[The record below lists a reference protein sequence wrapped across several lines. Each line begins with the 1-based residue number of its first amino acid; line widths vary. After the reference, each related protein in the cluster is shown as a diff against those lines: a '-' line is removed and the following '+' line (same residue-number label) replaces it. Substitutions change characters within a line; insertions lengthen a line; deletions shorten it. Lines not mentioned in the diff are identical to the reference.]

1 MYSPLYAKP
10 TSKKTRLLRQ
20 HIEEVVSH
28 HKVLHRIILKKKWK
42 SLDIR
47 NKMVEVERKLRII

>member
-28 HKVLHRIILKKKWK
+28 HKVTKDNIDKE
-42 SLDIR
+42 
-47 NKMVEVERKLRII
+47 MEG